1 MPVSVY
7 RVMGELSVSRA
18 LGDAEYKGDLKNDFW
33 DSKLNADL
41 VISLPEVQQFTIDM
55 DSEFFVLASDGL
67 WDVMDNQQVVDFV
80 KSCLERKVELKT
92 VPQEVIKEAITRGS
106 QDNITVMI
114 LYCI

>member
-1 MPVSVY
+1 
-7 RVMGELSVSRA
+7 MGELSVSRA

-33 DSKLNADL
+33 ECKLKSDL
-41 VISLPEVQQFTIDM
+41 VISRPEVQQFAM
-55 DSEFFVLASDGL
+55 DNDTEFFVLASDGL

-80 KSCLERKVELKT
+80 KSCLERKIEHKT